1 MTFLKLFHFSQGKY
15 IWKPKYIIQITRT
28 DWVFSSL
35 KCRQSHC
42 PWAFSSWNRDIQHKL
57 GQCPGCWHPGFLWTS
72 AKASATMIWSMRVKR
87 ILHEEVFQLHASCY
101 CYHWIL
107 WQSNCRVTWFWSHID
122 YRKST
127 KCCKHIHLGQI
138 FILASVITVTY
149 SSVRMSQTTGNLTFY
164 SFFGLTT
171 RITKKLDTT
180 GDPFTDID

>member
-1 MTFLKLFHFSQGKY
+1 MKWILYDNGWNITKPFPIKIRQIDNWNIMTFLKLFHFSQGKY
-15 IWKPKYIIQITRT
+15 IWKPKYIIQITGT

-107 WQSNCRVTWFWSHID
+107 WQSNCRVTWLGTIFHCGVI
-122 YRKST
+122 ST
-127 KCCKHIHLGQI
+127 IGNQQNAVSI
-138 FILASVITVTY
+138 FIWVKYLY
-149 SSVRMSQTTGNLTFY
+149 
-164 SFFGLTT
+164 
-171 RITKKLDTT
+171 
-180 GDPFTDID
+180 